1 MARTAADWT
10 VYRVFFKGS
19 PKPVDIQTRASWAI
33 AKHRGMRLGST
44 FSNDF
49 DNIGGFQNTMHLTG
63 AKRPWH
69 PSNRP
74 ANKEFSG
81 SLADPAYAASE
92 TEASLWPVDSIAG
105 MFHRNIFHGT
115 NHASL
120 AGIPETVDGNAYR
133 IYFKNCPATMDVLA
147 GGFVITKQESIRMVE
162 AGADD
167 VLHRIDRG
175 GGVMVYF
182 YAYGGQFYADE
193 HDWTT
198 GSTVKYLTYPLRFG
212 LAGAMGAGDGTL
224 HPAGT
229 GEQLGTTASLDSAA
243 TFLPLDNVRAII
255 RLNGSD
261 TSDAGDGGGYYFSS
275 PATNQ
280 VRVVQPTRNASTGL
294 WTIFQ
299 PTAVGAA
306 LKLTPPS

>member
-19 PKPVDIQTRASWAI
+19 PTPVDIQTRASWAI
-33 AKHRGMRLGST
+33 AKHRGIRLGSS
-44 FSNDF
+44 FSDDF
-49 DNIGGFQNTMHLTG
+49 DNIGKFQNTMHLTG
-63 AKRPWH
+63 PKRPWH

-81 SLADPAYAASE
+81 SLDDPAYSASE
-92 TEASLWPVDSIAG
+92 TEASLWPVESIAG

-115 NHASL
+115 QSTL
-120 AGIPETVDGNAYR
+120 DGIPETVDGNAYR

-147 GGFVITKQESIRMVE
+147 GGFVVTSQESIRMVKP
-162 AGADD
+162 GAES

-175 GGVMVYF
+175 GGFMVYF

-212 LAGAMGAGDGTL
+212 LAGAMGSGSGTE
-224 HPAGT
+224 HPVS
-229 GEQLGTTASLDSAA
+229 GERLGTTASLDSAA

-261 TSDAGDGGGYYFSS
+261 NSEASDGGGYYFNS
-275 PATNQ
+275 PEDYQ

-306 LKLTPPS
+306 LKLSP